1 MVLTILVNDDV
12 NFCVTELIE
21 VEVHNLLRNFL
32 RSQSQTLW
40 PHHLTMARLVA
51 RALRLGRSALIQTG
65 VSPYHAH
72 PGYRLS
78 YLIPVL
84 MWSEPSVIVAPP
96 GLLQELLQTEIP
108 QLYEQQGLEL
118 NQDQPILQ
126 GKTWPAPDF
135 RGLLL
140 TTPQAWLADRLVGGQ
155 GFPEGIPTII
165 DGADDLETWAAQQL
179 TVSLH
184 PQDWTQLMEFSPQLS
199 NLIRDTRVQLTRA
212 IFQHPANP
220 YHCHLLELPECQV
233 LQDFYTHWLEYH
245 PSFTGS
251 EQGLNIENPDR
262 GDTCAITPDYP
273 SVWNQF
279 WHQWHLPGQLRW
291 AEVDRTQGLFW
302 LYCSPAEVASSLQ
315 SVWLQQPVVLIGGA
329 LDLEKT
335 APTYRQLVG
344 LEEITG
350 VKFSPDRNSQLIQL
364 YLPSG
369 LPLPNTPQFQTA
381 LIEELRRVLCM
392 SVSVDGITVL
402 LIADV
407 PLKSQVSAVLA
418 AEFGS
423 RVQVETTDLDHNSIL
438 VTGWEFWREHQQQ
451 VQPPHL
457 VAIATLPLP
466 SLEHPLVAGRVAHY
480 KQNRQDWFRLYLL
493 PTALRELQRAVVPVR
508 QVQGVVALFD
518 SRVLNRTYGEQVLAA
533 LSPLARID
541 YLDLTWLS

>member
-1 MVLTILVNDDV
+1 
-12 NFCVTELIE
+12 
-21 VEVHNLLRNFL
+21 
-32 RSQSQTLW
+32 
-40 PHHLTMARLVA
+40 MARLVA

-65 VSPYHAH
+65 VSADHAH
-72 PGYRLS
+72 PAYRLS

-96 GLLQELLQTEIP
+96 GLLQELVYTEIP
-108 QLYEQQGLEL
+108 QLYELEGLEL
-118 NQDQPILQ
+118 SRDKPILL
-126 GKTWPAPDF
+126 GEAWPDPDF

-140 TTPQAWLADRLVGGQ
+140 TTPQAWLADRLVGGKHFQ
-155 GFPEGIPTII
+155 EGIPTII
-165 DGADDLETWAAQQL
+165 DGADDLEAWASVQL
-179 TVSLH
+179 TVSLK
-184 PQDWTQLMEFSPQLS
+184 PQDWTQLMQFMPQWS
-199 NLIRDTRVQLTRA
+199 DLIRDTRVQLTKA
-212 IFQHPANP
+212 IFQYPANP
-220 YHCHLLELPECQV
+220 YQCHLLEPPECQI
-233 LQDFYTHWLEYH
+233 LQDLYSRLFESHSSLTGLE
-245 PSFTGS
+245 PGFNT
-251 EQGLNIENPDR
+251 ENSDR
-262 GDTCAITPDYP
+262 GDTCVMTPDYP
-273 SVWNQF
+273 WAWNQF
-279 WHQWHLPGQLRW
+279 GHQWHLHAQLRW
-291 AEVDRTQGLFW
+291 AEVDRTQGLFS

-369 LPLPNTPQFQTA
+369 LPLPNTPQFQSA

-423 RVQVETTDLDHNSIL
+423 RVQVETTNLDHNGIL
-438 VTGWEFWREHQQQ
+438 VTGWEFWRSHQQQ
-451 VQPPHL
+451 IKPPHL
-457 VAIATLPLP
+457 LAIATLPLP

-533 LSPLARID
+533 LSPNARID